1 MKEAIMTKN
10 EDNESKKKTNNRKIK
25 SIKKY
30 DEKTRKTEEMAN
42 KDIDKIQLNSQNP
55 GSKTQKKKE
64 KTNIRKQRKIKSHL
78 LKFLIQQ
85 KVRMLQRKKTR
96 RQKR

>member
-30 DEKTRKTEEMAN
+30 DEKTRKTEEIAN
-42 KDIDKIQLNSQNP
+42 KDIDKIQLN
-55 GSKTQKKKE
+55 G
-64 KTNIRKQRKIKSHL
+64 
-78 LKFLIQQ
+78 
-85 KVRMLQRKKTR
+85 
-96 RQKR
+96 